1 PAQGVEFLGRVVAGP
16 FHEAAPGGYRLT
28 GTVEVLGELLEGER
42 VRTTSTRPRPGA
54 AAYVLAE
61 GRLERLLGLGGDL
74 GLGHLAGHPEVRARL
89 GREDKNFLPRNVG
102 IFGTVG
108 SGKSNTA
115 QVLIEEGVAAG
126 WAVVEVDLGGGA
138 HGGGRGDGE
147 GRGRAVRRVGV
158 RADGRGAGGP
168 RAGRPPPA
176 RARGGAAG
184 GGGLPGPRPGRR
196 ALGGRRAAP
205 VQGAGLGARRR
216 GPRRRPRALRGRAPR
231 LRHGDRLRR
240 PGLRADGRPG

>member
-1 PAQGVEFLGRVVAGP
+1 VVAAEAGEAPPFERDVYVGIDDPAQGVEFLGRVVAGP

-115 QVLIEEGVAAG
+115 QVLIEEAVAAG
-126 WAVVEVDLGGGA
+126 WAVVGIDVEGEYVRMDEPLGDPALADLLRRE
-138 HGGGRGDGE
+138 HGE
-147 GRGRAVRRVGV
+147 GPRGVEDFRVDAPV
-158 RADGRGAGGP
+158 
-168 RAGRPPPA
+168 AGRP
-176 RARGGAAG
+176 
-184 GGGLPGPRPGRR
+184 
-196 ALGGRRAAP
+196 
-205 VQGAGLGARRR
+205 
-216 GPRRRPRALRGRAPR
+216 
-231 LRHGDRLRR
+231 
-240 PGLRADGRPG
+240 